1 MHQSEKITL
10 VDINGYTYKR
20 LFNIIDK
27 ILFLFRIILS
37 KVRIIDKSKCQK
49 YKWEQ
54 VYVSFR
60 DPHFK
65 YRTKV
70 YEVYLTEDNP
80 RFKYVIKPSQKICS
94 YEFERLFDFGPEC
107 HGYDEN
113 RMTGLYIK

>member
-1 MHQSEKITL
+1 MEQSEKISL

-49 YKWEQ
+49 YKWRK
-54 VYVSFR
+54 VSISFNDAHFR
-60 DPHFK
+60 YK
-65 YRTKV
+65 TKI

-80 RFKYVIKPSQKICS
+80 RFKYVIKPSKKICS
-94 YEFERLFDFGPEC
+94 YEFERLFDFGQEC
-107 HGYDEN
+107 NGYDEN
-113 RMTGLYIK
+113 RMVGLYIK